1 MCSRNENWIYHFDV
15 VNFGEATN
23 VQVDNDDGGR
33 ICNGWNCKLKI
44 HLLQSSLRKNNSYP
58 FHWDLKVWFDCRTHL
73 GPKCYRESSF
83 LPHGSWSDLPIDET
97 FVSKTYKTMVHFY
110 NSYYHRFANFSSQEE
125 RRRQIKKNLVTF
137 GAAFFVNGIFFP
149 LKVLIFSKVA
159 FDSCLEDTVS
169 LRKHRYSL

>member
-1 MCSRNENWIYHFDV
+1 
-15 VNFGEATN
+15 
-23 VQVDNDDGGR
+23 
-33 ICNGWNCKLKI
+33 
-44 HLLQSSLRKNNSYP
+44 
-58 FHWDLKVWFDCRTHL
+58 
-73 GPKCYRESSF
+73 
-83 LPHGSWSDLPIDET
+83 
-97 FVSKTYKTMVHFY
+97 MVHFY